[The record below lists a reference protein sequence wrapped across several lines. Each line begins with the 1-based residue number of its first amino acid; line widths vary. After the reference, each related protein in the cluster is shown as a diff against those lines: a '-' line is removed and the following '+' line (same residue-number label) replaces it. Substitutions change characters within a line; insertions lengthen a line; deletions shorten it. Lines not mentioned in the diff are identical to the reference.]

1 MQGTK
6 TGCLGGALLLA
17 LATISLPAAAELVVV
32 AGAASGAAGLSK
44 EQVADVFLGKNP
56 SLTPVDQAE
65 SSPLREEFYTKVVG
79 KSAAQAKSYWSKL
92 AFTGKGTPPKEMA
105 SSADVKKALAANPAL
120 VGYIE
125 KAAVD
130 GSVKTLLTPWPVYL
144 EHSWSK
150 HAQQ

>member
-130 GSVKTLLTPWPVYL
+130 ASVKTLLTP
-144 EHSWSK
+144 
-150 HAQQ
+150 

>member
-17 LATISLPAAAELVVV
+17 LATISLPAAADVVVV

-44 EQVADVFLGKNP
+44 EQIADVFLGKNP

-105 SSADVKKALAANPAL
+105 GSAEVKKALAANPAL
-120 VGYIE
+120 LGYIE

-130 GSVKTLLTPWPVYL
+130 GSVKTLLAP
-144 EHSWSK
+144 
-150 HAQQ
+150 

>member
-17 LATISLPAAAELVVV
+17 LAAISLPAAADVVVV

-44 EQVADVFLGKNP
+44 EQIADVFLGKNP

-105 SSADVKKALAANPAL
+105 GSAEVKKALAANPAL
-120 VGYIE
+120 LGYIE

-130 GSVKTLLTPWPVYL
+130 GSVKTLLAP
-144 EHSWSK
+144 
-150 HAQQ
+150 

>member
-130 GSVKTLLTPWPVYL
+130 GSVKTLLTP
-144 EHSWSK
+144 
-150 HAQQ
+150 

>member
-130 GSVKTLLTPWPVYL
+130 GSVKTLLAP
-144 EHSWSK
+144 
-150 HAQQ
+150 